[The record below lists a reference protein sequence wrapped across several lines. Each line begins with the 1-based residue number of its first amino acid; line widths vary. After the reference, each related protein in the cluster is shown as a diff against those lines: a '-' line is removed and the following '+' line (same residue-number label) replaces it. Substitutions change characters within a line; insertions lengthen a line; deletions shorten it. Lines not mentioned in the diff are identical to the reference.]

1 MNFRFAPMSQLE
13 ITIKNKTPSA
23 FVCDLTEVSYSK
35 TERAVVVKG
44 ALLILTPDLSHA
56 LPLLCGP
63 LVAPRCQF

>member
-23 FVCDLTEVSYSK
+23 FVCDLTEVSYS
-35 TERAVVVKG
+35 ERAVVVKG